1 MFNKLRGIFL
11 KNTVPKKAP
20 GEIIIGKNS
29 VKEAIA
35 AGRNIDSILISSSMR
50 KSSVAGIL
58 QKAKELKIPVK
69 EVDTKKLDSLCDSAN
84 HQGIIATVAAH
95 RYFSVDD
102 ILDVAAQR
110 GEPPFVIVAD
120 EIADPHNLGAIIRT
134 AECAGAHGVI
144 IPARRAASLSFAV
157 AKASAGA
164 LEHVKVARV
173 TNIPSV
179 LELLKDRGLWI
190 YGADMDGQPYCKAD
204 LTGSVALVIGS
215 EGFGLGRLVKE
226 KCDFILSLPQLGK
239 INSLNA
245 SVAAGVLMYEVARQ
259 RLGLTLK

>member
-1 MFNKLRGIFL
+1 M
-11 KNTVPKKAP
+11 KNTASKKNP
-20 GEIIIGKNS
+20 CEIIIGKNS
-29 VKEAIA
+29 VKEAFVA
-35 AGRNIDSILISSSMR
+35 DRNIDSILISSNIR

-58 QKAKELKIPVK
+58 QKAKELKVPVK
-69 EVDTKKLDSLCDSAN
+69 EVDTKKLDSLCGNAN
-84 HQGIIATVAAH
+84 HQGIIATVATY

-102 ILDVAAQR
+102 ILDIAVQKN
-110 GEPPFVIVAD
+110 EPPFIIVAD

-144 IPARRAASLSFAV
+144 FPARRSASLSFAV

-164 LEHVKVARV
+164 LEHLKVARV
-173 TNIPSV
+173 ANIPSV
-179 LELLKDRGLWI
+179 LELLKGRGLWI
-190 YGADMDGQPYCKAD
+190 YGADMDGKPYCEAD
-204 LTGSVALVIGS
+204 LTGAIALVIGS
-215 EGFGLGRLVKE
+215 EGFGLGRLVKK

-259 RLGLTLK
+259 RLSLD

>member
-1 MFNKLRGIFL
+1 M
-11 KNTVPKKAP
+11 KNTASKKTP
-20 GEIIIGKNS
+20 CEIIIGKNS
-29 VKEAIA
+29 VKEAFVA
-35 AGRNIDSILISSSMR
+35 DRNIDSILISSNIR

-58 QKAKELKIPVK
+58 QKAKELKVPVK
-69 EVDTKKLDSLCDSAN
+69 EVDNKKLDSLCDNAN

-102 ILDVAAQR
+102 ILDIAVQKN
-110 GEPPFVIVAD
+110 EPPFIIVAD

-144 IPARRAASLSFAV
+144 FPARRAASLSFAV

-164 LEHVKVARV
+164 LEHLKVARV
-173 TNIPSV
+173 ANIPSV
-179 LELLKDRGLWI
+179 LELLKGRGLWI
-190 YGADMDGQPYCKAD
+190 YGADMDGKPYCKAD
-204 LTGSVALVIGS
+204 LTGAIALVIGS
-215 EGFGLGRLVKE
+215 EGFGLGRLVKK

-259 RLGLTLK
+259 RLSLD